1 MKILVV
7 GTGTIGKPLIWL
19 FLQKANELGLK
30 VMFHKHKAEERCIGM
45 LQRLINAGAQLV
57 VYREKFVDFEKL
69 LKPYGLRPHLT
80 LEDALEQTDVV
91 IDCTEKDIAFE
102 LKKKYYERF
111 PNVLGFIAQ
120 GSATG
125 FGKPYA
131 FDINDGVL
139 THGQDRF
146 VQVVSCNT
154 HNGLRILKTLVF
166 DPDDRDIH
174 NKGHW
179 DFDNLVRA
187 RLYLARRDADIS
199 QSEMIIGPEAGIP
212 TDPKFGS
219 HQGADIFR
227 VISTL
232 TRPPT
237 KLDLHTV
244 ADTYNQPYMH
254 VVNFDITL
262 KERLTKEEAVSRFR
276 YNRLTATT
284 FERKVHRVFSEG
296 REFGHFGRILNQ
308 TIVCLPT
315 LQVIRDGHE
324 VIGRCFTPQ
333 DGNALLSS
341 VAAALW
347 FKYPDTYKQI
357 VRNHFYKLPF
367 LFDIV

>member
-1 MKILVV
+1 MLFI

-19 FLQKANELGLK
+19 FLKKARELDLK
-30 VMFHKHKAEERCIGM
+30 IMFHKNLAEERCVGM
-45 LQRLINAGAQLV
+45 LKNFMEAGAQLV

-69 LKPYGLRPHLT
+69 LKPYGLRPHLV

-91 IDCTEKDIAFE
+91 IDCTEKEIAFE
-102 LKKKYYERF
+102 LKKKYYDHF
-111 PNVLGFIAQ
+111 PNILGFIAQ

-131 FDINDGVL
+131 FDINDGML

-174 NKGHW
+174 NIGHW

-187 RLYLARRDADIS
+187 RFYLARRGADIS
-199 QSEMIIGPEAGIP
+199 QSKIVVGPEAGAP
-212 TDPKFGS
+212 TDPEFGS
-219 HQGADIFR
+219 HQGADITR
-227 VISTL
+227 VISTFFGFK
-232 TRPPT
+232 PPT
-237 KLDLHTV
+237 LDLHTV
-244 ADTYNQPYMH
+244 ADKYSHPYMH
-254 VVNFDITL
+254 VVNFDVALREQVTMQEVI
-262 KERLTKEEAVSRFR
+262 SRFK
-276 YNRLTATT
+276 YNHLTATT
-284 FERKVHRVFSEG
+284 FEREVHRVFSEG
-296 REFGHFGRILNQ
+296 REFGHFGRIFNQ

-315 LQVIRDGHE
+315 LEVIRDGHE